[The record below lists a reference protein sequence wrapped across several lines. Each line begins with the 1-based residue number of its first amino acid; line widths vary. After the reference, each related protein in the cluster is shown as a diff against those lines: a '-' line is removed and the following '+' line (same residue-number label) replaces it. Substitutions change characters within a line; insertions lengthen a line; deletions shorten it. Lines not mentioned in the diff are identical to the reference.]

1 MSEVFDVI
9 DEDSAKQ
16 AIQQL
21 LTAFKIDA
29 EKHTDIERTPERVV
43 NMLKEMW
50 QGELY
55 TNDEIAN
62 LFNKTFDAD
71 STDMVVMTNIPCFSF
86 CEHHL
91 ALIYNLRISVGYLPQ
106 GKVIGL
112 SKIARIAD
120 MVCRRLQLQERI
132 CTDIAEIMAKIVG
145 DDVIVYVE
153 GEHSCMTARGIQKQG
168 TVTKSL
174 FCSGRFSDESVQR
187 KFFEMLR

>member
-1 MSEVFDVI
+1 MNEVFDVI

-29 EKHTDIERTPERVV
+29 EKHTNIERTPERVV

-132 CTDIAEIMAKIVG
+132 CADIAEIMAKIVG